1 MANIQLQRG
10 QNQQIDVTFKNPAG
24 SVIDLDPSGDNPVTY
39 DAELVIRQKE
49 KNKFA
54 GAVVDVLRHGTSSP
68 SRPDADGRITFASV
82 APNIS
87 LKWSTAQSNLLPN
100 LTQTIAG
107 DLKITQ
113 TSAHGGLQNEVVHHI
128 NLKFDIIPEIIE

>member
-24 SVIDLDPSGDNPVTY
+24 SVIDLDPDTITY

-68 SRPDADGRITFASV
+68 SRPDADGRITFAST

-87 LKWSTAQSNLLPN
+87 LKWSTVQANLLPN
-100 LTQTIAG
+100 LSQTIAG

-113 TSAHGGLQNEVVHHI
+113 TSAGALQNEVVHHI

>member
-24 SVIDLDPSGDNPVTY
+24 SVIDLAGGTTY

-49 KNKFA
+49 KNKFT
-54 GAVVDVLRHGTSSP
+54 GAVVDVLRHGTSTP
-68 SRPDADGRITFASV
+68 SRPDADGRITFAST

-87 LKWSTAQSNLLPN
+87 LKWSTTQANLLPN

-113 TSAHGGLQNEVVHHI
+113 TSAGALQNEVVHHI

>member
-24 SVIDLDPSGDNPVTY
+24 SVIDLAGGTTY

-68 SRPDADGRITFASV
+68 SRPDADGRIDFASV

-100 LTQTIAG
+100 LSQTIAG

-113 TSAHGGLQNEVVHHI
+113 TSAGDFQNEVVHHI

>member
-24 SVIDLDPSGDNPVTY
+24 SVIDLAGGTTY

-68 SRPDADGRITFASV
+68 ARPDADGRIDFAST

-87 LKWSTAQSNLLPN
+87 LKWSTAQANLLPN
-100 LTQTIAG
+100 LSQTIAG

-113 TSAHGGLQNEVVHHI
+113 TSAGSLQGEVVHHI

>member
-24 SVIDLDPSGDNPVTY
+24 SVIDLAGGTTY

-49 KNKFA
+49 KNKF
-54 GAVVDVLRHGTSSP
+54 GGSVVDVLRHGTSSP
-68 SRPDADGRITFASV
+68 ARPDADNRITFAST

-87 LKWSTAQSNLLPN
+87 LKWSTAQANLLPN
-100 LTQTIAG
+100 LSQTIAG

-113 TSAHGGLQNEVVHHI
+113 TSAGALQGEVVHHI

>member
-10 QNQQIDVTFKNPAG
+10 QHQQIDVTFKNPAG
-24 SVIDLDPSGDNPVTY
+24 SVIDLAGGTTY
-39 DAELVIRQKE
+39 DAELVLRQKE

-68 SRPDADGRITFASV
+68 ARPDADSRITFAST

-100 LTQTIAG
+100 LSQTIAG

-113 TSAHGGLQNEVVHHI
+113 TSSGSLQNEVVYHI

>member
-24 SVIDLDPSGDNPVTY
+24 SVIDLAGSTTY

-68 SRPDADGRITFASV
+68 SRPDADGRITFAST

-87 LKWSTAQSNLLPN
+87 LKWSTAQANLLPN

-113 TSAHGGLQNEVVHHI
+113 TSAGDFQNEVVHHI

>member
-24 SVIDLDPSGDNPVTY
+24 SVIDLAGGTTY

-49 KNKFA
+49 KNKF
-54 GAVVDVLRHGTSSP
+54 GGSVVDVLRHGTSSP
-68 SRPDADGRITFASV
+68 SRPDADGRIDFASV

-87 LKWSTAQSNLLPN
+87 LKWSTAQAGLLPN
-100 LTQTIAG
+100 LSQTIAG

-113 TSAHGGLQNEVVHHI
+113 TSAGALQGEVVHHI

>member
-24 SVIDLDPSGDNPVTY
+24 SVIDLDPDTITY

-68 SRPDADGRITFASV
+68 SRPDADGRITFAST

-87 LKWSTAQSNLLPN
+87 LKWSTAQANLLPN
-100 LTQTIAG
+100 LSQTIAG

-113 TSAHGGLQNEVVHHI
+113 TSAGDFQNEVVHHI